1 MICSWFSSFQCSP
14 NDLDKAIKIMFLKF
28 SVKNKRIN
36 DILDESSQKEFGYFR
51 IWTKSQYPDEMQQ
64 V

>member
-1 MICSWFSSFQCSP
+1 
-14 NDLDKAIKIMFLKF
+14 MFLKF